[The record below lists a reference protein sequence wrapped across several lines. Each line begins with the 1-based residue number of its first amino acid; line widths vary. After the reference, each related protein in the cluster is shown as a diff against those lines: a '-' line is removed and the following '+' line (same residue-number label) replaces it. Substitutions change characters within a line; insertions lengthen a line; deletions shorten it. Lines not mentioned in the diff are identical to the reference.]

1 MLRKLFSRSFL
12 AGSRYGSSNWRGRRA
27 ARIPAEVESFEPR
40 VVLSAVHGT
49 APGVAALLQ
58 AEVVGTQTRIVNGTQ
73 TSGYPAVGLIGGDG
87 QDYCSG
93 TLIAP
98 QYVLTAAHCA
108 EGVANTAGQFTIGGR
123 TYFTER
129 VYVHPGYTGD
139 VGSDSSDDIGI
150 YKLSEPVVGI
160 APIPIF
166 RGTPQVGQILTLVG
180 FGGGGTGTTGS
191 NGDFGIKRVGTTP
204 IDEVSRTL
212 ISWNFDNNSESNT
225 APGDSGGPAFLTVN
239 GVLYLAGVTSGGDSA
254 TAGIG
259 DHSFDTRV
267 DAYASW
273 IDSIV
278 GTTSTLATISIAAT
292 DANAAET
299 LSTQTA
305 NNGTFT
311 ITRTGATTSSLTVS
325 LSVSGSA
332 INGSDYNRLPT
343 TVTIPAGQTS
353 TTLTLTPID
362 DTLSES
368 NENATITLS
377 NSSAYNVDTTKSN
390 ATVTIADNDRVLP
403 RVSIVATDA
412 VAAETRIG
420 QTANRGQFT
429 ITRTGS
435 TAASLTLA
443 YAVSGSATNGTDY
456 SRLSGTVTI
465 AAGRSSVNVTVSPV
479 DDLAV
484 EGTENVVVTLN
495 TGAAYAVDSTKAAAA
510 IAVLDNDVGIRSN
523 DNFADS
529 QILTGTNVTVT
540 GSNTTATSQA
550 GEPNPASV
558 SGGKSVWW
566 SWTASFSGTVTL
578 STAGSNFDTTLGVYT
593 GSSLTTLQ
601 LVAENDDENFNNGV
615 YSSRVSFNA
624 VAGTTY
630 RIQVDGY
637 QGDSGNITLNLTQ
650 SATSFAARQRAAIT
664 DTVFTDYRRLML

>member
-1 MLRKLFSRSFL
+1 MLRNLFSWKLL
-12 AGSRYGSSNWRGRRA
+12 AESTNGSGNWRSRRA
-27 ARIPAEVESFEPR
+27 AQVPAEVESFEPR
-40 VVLSAVHGT
+40 LVLSAVHGT
-49 APGVAALLQ
+49 TSVSAALLQ
-58 AEVVGTQTRIVNGTQ
+58 AEVIGPQTRIVNGTA

-87 QDYCSG
+87 EDFCSG

-98 QYVLTAAHCA
+98 QYVLTAAHCV

-123 TYFTER
+123 TYHTER
-129 VYVHPGYTGD
+129 VFVHPGYTGN
-139 VGSDSSDDIGI
+139 VGNDSSDDLGI
-150 YKLSEPVVGI
+150 YKLSEAVVGI
-160 APIPIF
+160 APIPLF

-239 GVLYLAGVTSGGDSA
+239 GVLSLAGVTSGGDSA

-278 GTTSTLATISIAAT
+278 GTASTLATVSITAT

-299 LSTQTA
+299 LGTQTA

-311 ITRTGATTSSLTVS
+311 ITRTGSTTAALTVS
-325 LSVSGSA
+325 LAVTGTA
-332 INGSDYNRLPT
+332 TNGSDYNRLPT
-343 TVTIPAGQTS
+343 TVTIPVGQAS

-362 DTLSES
+362 DTLTEG
-368 NENATITLS
+368 NETATITLS
-377 NSSAYNVDTTKSN
+377 NSSAYIVDATKTSG
-390 ATVTIADNDRVLP
+390 TVTIADNDRVLP
-403 RVSIVATDA
+403 SVSIVASDA
-412 VAAETRIG
+412 VAAETRSG

-429 ITRTGS
+429 ISRTGAT
-435 TAASLTLA
+435 TAALTLA
-443 YAVSGSATNGTDY
+443 YSVSGTATNGADY
-456 SRLSGTVTI
+456 SRLTGTVTI
-465 AAGRSSVNVTVSPV
+465 PVGRSSVTLAVSPA
-479 DDLAV
+479 DDSLV
-484 EGTENVVVTLN
+484 EGTETVVVTLN
-495 TGAAYAVDSTKAAAA
+495 AGAAISVDATKGSAS
-510 IAVLDNDVGIRSN
+510 IDLLDNEVGNRSN

-529 QILTGTNVTVT
+529 RVLTGTSVTVT
-540 GSNTTATSQA
+540 GSNATATAEA
-550 GEPNPASV
+550 GEPNPAGV

-566 SWTASFSGTVTL
+566 SWTASTSGGVTL

-593 GSSLTTLQ
+593 GSSLSSLR
-601 LVAENDDENFNNGV
+601 LVAENDDENYNNGV
-615 YSSRVSFNA
+615 YSSRVTFNA

-630 RIQVDGY
+630 RILVDGY
-637 QGDSGNITLNLTQ
+637 NGDSGNITLNLTQ
-650 SATSFAARQRAAIT
+650 SATAFAARQHAAIT
-664 DTVFTDYRRLML
+664 DTVFADYRRLTL

>member
-1 MLRKLFSRSFL
+1 MLRKLFSWSLLSANRC
-12 AGSRYGSSNWRGRRA
+12 GSDNSRRRRA
-27 ARIPAEVESFEPR
+27 ARISAEVESFEPR

-49 APGVAALLQ
+49 PSDAASLLQ
-58 AEVVGTQTRIVNGTQ
+58 AEVVGSQARIVNGTQ
-73 TSGYPAVGLIGGDG
+73 TSGYPAVGLIGGHGD
-87 QDYCSG
+87 DYCSG

-123 TYFTER
+123 TYFTEQ
-129 VYVHPGYTGD
+129 VFVHPGYTGE
-139 VGSDSSDDIGI
+139 VGSDTSDDIAI

-239 GVLYLAGVTSGGDSA
+239 GVLYVAGVTSGGDSA

-267 DAYASW
+267 DAYAGW

-278 GTTSTLATISIAAT
+278 GTSSTLATISIAAT
-292 DANAAET
+292 DATAAET

-311 ITRTGATTSSLTVS
+311 ITRTGTTETSLTVS
-325 LSVSGSA
+325 FAVSGSA
-332 INGSDYNRLPT
+332 TNGSDYNRLPT

-353 TTLTLTPID
+353 ATLTLIPID
-362 DTLSES
+362 DALSEN

-377 NSSAYNVDTTKSN
+377 NSSAYNVDATKSN
-390 ATVTIADNDRVLP
+390 ASVTIADNDRVLP
-403 RVSIVATDA
+403 RVSIVASDA
-412 VAAETRIG
+412 VAAETRVG
-420 QTANRGQFT
+420 QTVNRGQFT
-429 ITRTGS
+429 ISRTGS
-435 TAASLTLA
+435 TAAALTLA
-443 YAVSGSATNGTDY
+443 YVVSGSATNGADY

-465 AAGRSSVNVTVSPV
+465 AAGRSSVNVTVNPI

-484 EGTENVVVTLN
+484 EGTENIVVTLN
-495 TGAAYAVDSTKAAAA
+495 AGSAYAVDSTKATAT
-510 IAVLDNDVGIRSN
+510 IGVLDNEVGIRSN

-529 QILTGTNVTVT
+529 QTLTGTNVTVT
-540 GSNTTATSQA
+540 GNNLTATSQA
-550 GEPNPASV
+550 GEPNPAGI

-566 SWTASFSGTVTL
+566 SWIASSSGTVTL
-578 STAGSNFDTTLGVYT
+578 STAGSAFDTTLGVYT
-593 GSSLTTLQ
+593 GSSLTSLQ
-601 LVAENDDENFNNGV
+601 LVAENDDENYNNGV
-615 YSSRVSFNA
+615 YTSSVSFNA

-650 SATSFAARQRAAIT
+650 SAAAFAARQRTAVT
-664 DTVFTDYRRLML
+664 DTVFADYRRLML

>member
-1 MLRKLFSRSFL
+1 MLRKLFSWSFL
-12 AGSRYGSSNWRGRRA
+12 AGSQHGSGNWRSRRA
-27 ARIPAEVESFEPR
+27 ARVPAEVESFEPR
-40 VVLSAVHGT
+40 VVLSAVHG
-49 APGVAALLQ
+49 ASSVSAALLQ
-58 AEVVGTQTRIVNGTQ
+58 AEVVGAQARIVNGTQ

-87 QDYCSG
+87 DDFCSG

-123 TYFTER
+123 TYRTER

-139 VGSDSSDDIGI
+139 VGSDSSDDIAI

-180 FGGGGTGTTGS
+180 FGGGGTGNTGS

-278 GTTSTLATISIAAT
+278 GTASTLATVSIAAS

-311 ITRTGATTSSLTVS
+311 ITRTGPTDSSLTVS
-325 LSVSGSA
+325 IAVSGSA
-332 INGSDYNRLPT
+332 TNGSDYNRLPT
-343 TVTIPAGQTS
+343 TVTIPVGQTS

-368 NENATITLS
+368 NETAMITLS
-377 NSSAYNVDTTKSN
+377 GSSAYNVDSAKSN

-403 RVSIVATDA
+403 RVSIIASDA
-412 VAAETRIG
+412 VAAETRTG
-420 QTANRGQFT
+420 QAVNRGQFT
-429 ITRTGS
+429 ISRTGS
-435 TAASLTLA
+435 TSAPLTLS
-443 YAVSGSATNGTDY
+443 YAVTGSATNGTDY
-456 SRLSGTVTI
+456 NRLSGTVTI
-465 AAGRSSVNVTVSPV
+465 AAGRSSVNVVVSPV
-479 DDLAV
+479 DDSSV
-484 EGTENVVVTLN
+484 EGTENIVVTLN
-495 TGAAYAVDSTKAAAA
+495 AGSAYAVDATKATAA
-510 IAVLDNDVGIRSN
+510 IDVLDNDVGVRSN

-529 QILTGTNVTVT
+529 QTLTGTNVTVT
-540 GSNTTATSQA
+540 GSNTTATA
-550 GEPNPASV
+550 EFGEPNPAGI

-566 SWTASFSGTVTL
+566 SWTASSSGTATL

-593 GSSLTTLQ
+593 GNSLASLQ
-601 LVAENDDENFNNGV
+601 SVAENDDENYDGGV
-615 YSSRVSFNA
+615 YSSRVSFNV

-637 QGDSGNITLNLTQ
+637 QGDSGNITLNLVQ
-650 SATSFAARQRAAIT
+650 SATSFAARQRTAIT
-664 DTVFTDYRRLML
+664 DAVFADYRRLMV

>member
-1 MLRKLFSRSFL
+1 MVLTPVSGTL
-12 AGSRYGSSNWRGRRA
+12 SS
-27 ARIPAEVESFEPR
+27 S
-40 VVLSAVHGT
+40 
-49 APGVAALLQ
+49 ALLVQ
-58 AEVVGTQTRIVNGTQ
+58 ADVIGPQTRIINGTQ

-87 QDYCSG
+87 DDYCSG

-108 EGVANTAGQFTIGGR
+108 EGVADTAGIFTVGGR
-123 TYFTER
+123 TYHTER
-129 VYVHPGYTGD
+129 VFVHPGYTGN
-139 VGSDSSDDIGI
+139 VGNDSSDDLGI

-225 APGDSGGPAFLTVN
+225 APGDSGGPAFLTIN

-278 GTTSTLATISIAAT
+278 GTSSTLATVSISTT

-305 NNGTFT
+305 NTGTFT
-311 ITRTGATTSSLTVS
+311 ITRTGPTTAALTVS
-325 LSVSGSA
+325 LAVSGSA
-332 INGSDYNRLPT
+332 TNASDYNRLPT
-343 TVTIPAGQTS
+343 TVTIPAGQS
-353 TTLTLTPID
+353 SVTLTLTPID
-362 DTLSES
+362 DTLSEG
-368 NENATITLS
+368 NETATITLS
-377 NSSAYNVDTTKSN
+377 NSSAYVVDGARSSG
-390 ATVTIADNDRVLP
+390 TVTIADNDRVMP
-403 RVSIVATDA
+403 NVSIVASDA
-412 VAAETRIG
+412 IAAETRSG

-429 ITRTGS
+429 ISRTGAT
-435 TAASLTLA
+435 TAALTLA
-443 YAVSGSATNGTDY
+443 YSVSGSATNGTDY

-465 AAGRSSVNVTVSPV
+465 PVGRSSVTLAVIPV
-479 DDLAV
+479 DDALV
-484 EGTENVVVTLN
+484 EGTETVVVTLN
-495 TGAAYAVDSTKAAAA
+495 GGTAVTVDATRGSAS
-510 IAVLDNDVGIRSN
+510 IDILDNDVGVRSN

-529 QILTGTNVTVT
+529 RVLTGTNVTVT
-540 GSNTTATSQA
+540 GSNTTATAESS
-550 GEPNPASV
+550 EPNPAGV

-566 SWTASFSGTVTL
+566 SWTASSSGGVTL

-593 GSSLTTLQ
+593 GSSLSSLR
-601 LVAENDDENFNNGV
+601 LVAENDDENFDNGV
-615 YSSRVSFNA
+615 YSSRVTFNA

-630 RIQVDGY
+630 RILVDGY
-637 QGDSGNITLNLTQ
+637 LGDSGNITLSLTQ
-650 SATSFAARQRAAIT
+650 SATSFSARQHHAIT
-664 DTVFTDYRRLML
+664 DTVFADYRRLMV